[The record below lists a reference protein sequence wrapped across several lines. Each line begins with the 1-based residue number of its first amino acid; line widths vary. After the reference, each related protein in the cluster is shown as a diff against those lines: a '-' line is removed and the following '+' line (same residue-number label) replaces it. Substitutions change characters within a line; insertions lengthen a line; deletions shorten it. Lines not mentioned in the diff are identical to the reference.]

1 MSENYTKLSSSI
13 IYSTV
18 WQEPDATR
26 LVWITML
33 ALSNHLGEVHASIP
47 GLASAARKTIPEVE
61 AALAAFMAPDP
72 YSRTPD
78 NEGRRIEPIRGGWR
92 LLNHRQYRDARDPEK
107 ERERKR
113 EWDREN
119 RPSGAARA
127 KAKASQSDD
136 SPTTVRR
143 GPTESDPSDQIRSDQ
158 KQNQVL
164 QTHTGPEKLSTR
176 EAESARVEARSYP
189 TSAGEAAARLM
200 KLGLRITSQNPDLLA
215 ALAEGITPDQLV
227 EMAQAYPEKPAPYV
241 IAAARRQ
248 NRDGAKAI
256 APVGSAASQAPK
268 LSHADRIGQQLAG
281 IAAKGRALE

>member
-61 AALAAFMAPDP
+61 MALAAFMAPDH

-119 RPSGAARA
+119 RPSGTARA
-127 KAKASQSDD
+127 KAKAAQSDD
-136 SPTTVRR
+136 SPTIVRR

-158 KQNQVL
+158 KQN
-164 QTHTGPEKLSTR
+164 HTSITDTGTDKLPTR
-176 EAESARVEARSYP
+176 EAVTAPLVPAAGYP
-189 TSAGEAAARLM
+189 TAAGEAAARLNR
-200 KLGLRITSQNPDLLA
+200 LGLRVTSQHPALLA
-215 ALAEGITPDQLV
+215 ALAEGITPDDLV
-227 EMAQAYPEKPAPYV
+227 EMAQAHPGKPAPYV
-241 IAAARRQ
+241 IAACRGQKRE
-248 NRDGAKAI
+248 GAPPI
-256 APVGSAASQAPK
+256 AAGSGQPAPK